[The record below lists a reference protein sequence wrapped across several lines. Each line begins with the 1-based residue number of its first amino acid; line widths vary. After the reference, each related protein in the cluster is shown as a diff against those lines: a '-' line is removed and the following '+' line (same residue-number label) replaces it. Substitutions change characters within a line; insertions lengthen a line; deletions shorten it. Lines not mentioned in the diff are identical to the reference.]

1 MRIIKYALTALALSV
16 SGLSLA
22 STPLYLSKCTSDATC
37 SDSALKSQAIIVS
50 GAAKADVVI
59 YDTSQNK
66 AYHYTVVTGSG
77 LEFPDMVMV
86 GARKV
91 GELDAATTQAVADYV
106 EITANP
112 ILTTLDKQFG
122 PRNSMVGYYAYG
134 LVRFDVDFKRSDI
147 TSGLT
152 KLRYRVNQLIA
163 DQTIELKSSFFEAV
177 MHSLSLSLDVGKNG
191 ISVAWPLDMRPANFI
206 LTSDSDGA
214 SWGII
219 AESKVNGGGQI
230 ETNFTAIVLMDDNGN
245 VVFEIPVENN
255 RVDLGQLI
263 GQTFN
268 IVNPGSLKTWFQGM
282 NLDLSWEPGCSNC
295 VTTITDINDPD
306 VGEVEPE

>member
-1 MRIIKYALTALALSV
+1 MRIIKCALTALALSI

-22 STPLYLSKCTSDATC
+22 STPLYLSKCTSDAKC
-37 SDSALKSQAIIVS
+37 SDSALKSQAILVS
-50 GAAKADVVI
+50 GAAEADVVI

-66 AYHYTVVTGSG
+66 AYHYTVVNGSG

-106 EITANP
+106 EVTANP
-112 ILTTLDKQFG
+112 TQTTLDKRFG
-122 PRNSMVGYYAYG
+122 PRSRMAGYDAYG
-134 LVRFDVDFKRSDI
+134 LARFDMNFKRSDI
-147 TSGLT
+147 PTGLT
-152 KLRYRVNQLIA
+152 NLRYKVNQLIA
-163 DQTIELKSSFFEAV
+163 DQTIELQSSFLEAV
-177 MHSLSLSLDVGKNG
+177 LRFLSFTVGIG
-191 ISVAWPLDMRPANFI
+191 QYGVSVGLPVDDRPVSFI

-219 AESKVNGGGQI
+219 AESKVKGGGQI

-268 IVNPGSLKTWFQGM
+268 TVNPGSLRTWFQGM

-295 VTTITDINDPD
+295 VTTITDINDHD